1 MLATRYESEK
11 AKDCRQEQAAE
22 RVQNESSHVSG
33 FLRVQM
39 SGIVSHGRMRE
50 GPSPALGRLYITQIS
65 WFINYA
71 AG

>member
-33 FLRVQM
+33 FKSEDERNC
-39 SGIVSHGRMRE
+39 I
-50 GPSPALGRLYITQIS
+50 A
-65 WFINYA
+65 WAYA
-71 AG
+71 